1 MVVTAS
7 WVRRPAGWAVGR
19 PRGLAGQRP
28 VGLGASHS
36 ALHRGPEKPPP
47 ALWTLPTST
56 SDWEERLEAARQTL
70 GVWGACTSLSLLAG
84 THTPPHPTPGAQL
97 AALVSN

>member
-36 ALHRGPEKPPP
+36 ALHHGPEKPPP

-84 THTPPHPTPGAQL
+84 THTPPTPHPGL
-97 AALVSN
+97 S